1 MPKIRPNSQL
11 KQIVLEETN
20 DGRDVVRYLKS
31 TFMQI
36 EDGVSLFGLRHKD
49 YARSHKIAAARIL
62 ARIGLEEGKR
72 YLRRN
77 YVRTPFRRVHPEDE
91 DGPKREM
98 AASTAEL
105 YRLVKKETND
115 GKDIIIRFVGIM
127 KGYHPEYK
135 PHLRMA
141 AAKELIRQMEFDY
154 DDGSAEPPASEP
166 VSEPVGASLVGAHH
180 PKPASPAP
188 THTESAPISEPVG
201 ASLMGAHTITSDES
215 NPNPVPNS
223 ELSIENSESDPPD
236 QANPIYPTH
245 PVNPDSDKIT
255 THQPNHTNHS
265 SDNDSISNS
274 ELKIENSPSLA
285 DIQRQMHIQ
294 DGSVHYRDY
303 AAQHAK
309 EAESIYQSII
319 RRASG
324 SYNLDEAQRKTQ
336 DLIAEFDDFMAE
348 RDPGYQPI
356 AVPDQL
362 ITKSLTEQMD
372 ETRTYPFD
380 PADFFDLDQDYFY
393 YCMCRVCE
401 QCDELDYFFEFMRE
415 LEEDYDNIFED
426 P

>member
-1 MPKIRPNSQL
+1 MKITRRPNPQL

-31 TFMQI
+31 TFMQV

-91 DGPKREM
+91 DGPKRDM

-115 GKDIIIRFVGIM
+115 GRDIIIRFVGIM
-127 KGYHPEYK
+127 KGYYPEYK

-141 AAKELIRQMEFDY
+141 AAKELIRQIEFDY
-154 DDGSAEPPASEP
+154 EEEPT
-166 VSEPVGASLVGAHH
+166 
-180 PKPASPAP
+180 SPAP
-188 THTESAPISEPVG
+188 THTESAPATEPVG
-201 ASLMGAHTITSDES
+201 ASLVGARAD
-215 NPNPVPNS
+215 S
-223 ELSIENSESDPPD
+223 E
-236 QANPIYPTH
+236 
-245 PVNPDSDKIT
+245 IT
-255 THQPNHTNHS
+255 THQPSQTDHS

-303 AAQHAK
+303 AARHAK

-319 RRASG
+319 RRAS
-324 SYNLDEAQRKTQ
+324 YRRNLQDAKREAEELIGQF
-336 DLIAEFDDFMAE
+336 DLFMEE
-348 RDPGYQPI
+348 RDPEYRPV
-356 AVPDQL
+356 AVPDNL
-362 ITKSLTEQMD
+362 ITTSLTQQMD

-380 PADFFDLDQDYFY
+380 PADYYDLDQDYFY
-393 YCMCRVCE
+393 YCLCNDCDD
-401 QCDELDYFFEFMRE
+401 CDELHYFFEFMRE
-415 LEEDYDNIFED
+415 LEEEYED